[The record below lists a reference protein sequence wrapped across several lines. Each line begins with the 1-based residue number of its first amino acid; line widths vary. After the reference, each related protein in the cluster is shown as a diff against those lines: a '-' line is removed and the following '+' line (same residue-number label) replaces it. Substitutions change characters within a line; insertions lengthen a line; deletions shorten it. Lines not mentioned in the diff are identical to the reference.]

1 MLDYAV
7 KTMCFDAACTKQ
19 LFSGHYYSIVLV
31 TRGTARFHWEAER
44 WICSTEDLF
53 LFKPGEGT
61 VMVFPGGKIPLEM
74 LWVQLSPEAL
84 AALSDEATQLEASFN
99 VVPFR
104 RIAVRADS
112 EISML
117 IKSLAR
123 RMVTLPQEHDS
134 FASAL
139 FEESLLKMFVILVL
153 RTCIHAEQHRA
164 QGSRKHLMMDELFV
178 YIRTHI
184 TEEITLEQLE
194 QVFYISRFHI
204 AREFK
209 RQTGQT
215 LHSYIVKTKL
225 DLCCHYIEQ
234 GRPITEV
241 YRLGG
246 FGGYNH
252 FFRAFKQEY
261 GMTPKQYFRSV
272 QKDAHA

>member
-84 AALSDEATQLEASFN
+84 AALSDEATQLE
-99 VVPFR
+99 
-104 RIAVRADS
+104 
-112 EISML
+112 
-117 IKSLAR
+117 
-123 RMVTLPQEHDS
+123 
-134 FASAL
+134 
-139 FEESLLKMFVILVL
+139 ESLLKMFVILVL
-153 RTCIHAEQHRA
+153 RACIHAEQHRA

>member
-19 LFSGHYYSIVLV
+19 LFSGRYYSIVLV

-53 LFKPGEGT
+53 LFKPGEGA
-61 VMVFPGGKIPLEM
+61 VMVFPGGKLPLEM

-153 RTCIHAEQHRA
+153 RACIHAEQHRA

-194 QVFYISRFHI
+194 QAFYISRFHI

-252 FFRAFKQEY
+252 F
-261 GMTPKQYFRSV
+261 S
-272 QKDAHA
+272 AHSSRNTA

>member
-1 MLDYAV
+1 
-7 KTMCFDAACTKQ
+7 
-19 LFSGHYYSIVLV
+19 
-31 TRGTARFHWEAER
+31 
-44 WICSTEDLF
+44 
-53 LFKPGEGT
+53 
-61 VMVFPGGKIPLEM
+61 M

-153 RTCIHAEQHRA
+153 RACIHAEQHR
-164 QGSRKHLMMDELFV
+164 
-178 YIRTHI
+178 
-184 TEEITLEQLE
+184 
-194 QVFYISRFHI
+194 
-204 AREFK
+204 
-209 RQTGQT
+209 
-215 LHSYIVKTKL
+215 
-225 DLCCHYIEQ
+225 HYIEQ

>member
-1 MLDYAV
+1 MQINDNFCKLPGSY
-7 KTMCFDAACTKQ
+7 
-19 LFSGHYYSIVLV
+19 LFSEIARRVAGYTGEHPEAALIRLGIGDV
-31 TRGTARFHWEAER
+31 TR
-44 WICSTEDLF
+44 
-53 LFKPGEGT
+53 
-61 VMVFPGGKIPLEM
+61 PLPPA
-74 LWVQLSPEAL
+74 VL
-84 AALSDEATQLEASFN
+84 AAMHAAVDEQ
-99 VVPFR
+99 VVWGLKDDGHGRKEGQFR
-104 RIAVRADS
+104 RKVPA
-112 EISML
+112 
-117 IKSLAR
+117 
-123 RMVTLPQEHDS
+123 
-134 FASAL
+134 
-139 FEESLLKMFVILVL
+139 
-153 RTCIHAEQHRA
+153 QHRA

-184 TEEITLEQLE
+184 TEEITLAQLE

>member
-1 MLDYAV
+1 
-7 KTMCFDAACTKQ
+7 
-19 LFSGHYYSIVLV
+19 
-31 TRGTARFHWEAER
+31 
-44 WICSTEDLF
+44 
-53 LFKPGEGT
+53 
-61 VMVFPGGKIPLEM
+61 
-74 LWVQLSPEAL
+74 
-84 AALSDEATQLEASFN
+84 
-99 VVPFR
+99 
-104 RIAVRADS
+104 
-112 EISML
+112 ML

-153 RTCIHAEQHRA
+153 RACIHAEQHRA

-246 FGGYNH
+246 FGGYNP

>member
-1 MLDYAV
+1 
-7 KTMCFDAACTKQ
+7 
-19 LFSGHYYSIVLV
+19 
-31 TRGTARFHWEAER
+31 
-44 WICSTEDLF
+44 
-53 LFKPGEGT
+53 
-61 VMVFPGGKIPLEM
+61 
-74 LWVQLSPEAL
+74 
-84 AALSDEATQLEASFN
+84 
-99 VVPFR
+99 
-104 RIAVRADS
+104 
-112 EISML
+112 
-117 IKSLAR
+117 
-123 RMVTLPQEHDS
+123 MVTLPQEHDS

-153 RTCIHAEQHRA
+153 RACIHAEQHRA

-194 QVFYISRFHI
+194 QAFYISRFHI

-272 QKDAHA
+272 QRMRMRRNTASCPSLCEPPSFRRDIKLGYAFLSFSSRLKKHLTWSQL

>member
-1 MLDYAV
+1 MKSVYP
-7 KTMCFDAACTKQ
+7 KK
-19 LFSGHYYSIVLV
+19 
-31 TRGTARFHWEAER
+31 R
-44 WICSTEDLF
+44 
-53 LFKPGEGT
+53 K
-61 VMVFPGGKIPLEM
+61 KILA
-74 LWVQLSPEAL
+74 LLL
-84 AALSDEATQLEASFN
+84 AA
-99 VVPFR
+99 
-104 RIAVRADS
+104 
-112 EISML
+112 M
-117 IKSLAR
+117 
-123 RMVTLPQEHDS
+123 
-134 FASAL
+134 
-139 FEESLLKMFVILVL
+139 
-153 RTCIHAEQHRA
+153 
-164 QGSRKHLMMDELFV
+164 
-178 YIRTHI
+178 I
-184 TEEITLEQLE
+184 TGIVKLE

-215 LHSYIVKTKL
+215 LHSYIIKTKL